1 MISKSDTTETG
12 VRTTWKVRR
21 RASDDARGKR
31 KKRSVTGRCSHV
43 LASISPVCSS
53 KHVGQQCLLREN
65 DRATHFT
72 PSIIFLVHA
81 FHATAAA
88 VPGVFP
94 AAALS
99 TASKGAPCGRA
110 VERRWR
116 ALVEIRNV
124 ASSVESRNTGPSF
137 TCALSAA
144 KSKLRSLQRKFGP
157 ICVRSA
163 LGGSRWSLEKIFVS
177 SSSRN
182 KISWECTRSAMREHS
197 SNEISFL
204 SFNHHYRYFS
214 SKRWMLR

>member
-1 MISKSDTTETG
+1 MFPCVS
-12 VRTTWKVRR
+12 
-21 RASDDARGKR
+21 AR
-31 KKRSVTGRCSHV
+31 
-43 LASISPVCSS
+43 SISPVCSS

-72 PSIIFLVHA
+72 PSIIFPVHA

-110 VERRWR
+110 AERRWR

-144 KSKLRSLQRKFGP
+144 KSKPRSLQRKFGP
-157 ICVRSA
+157 ICVPDLAAVRPWGQI
-163 LGGSRWSLEKIFVS
+163 LSRDFLP
-177 SSSRN
+177 RN
-182 KISWECTRSAMREHS
+182 ERLCHENERDRRCGFPW

-204 SFNHHYRYFS
+204 SFHLIVIIHVFLQRRPDECCEM
-214 SKRWMLR
+214 KRQHRRGC